1 MKRYRFTLSSAD
13 LISGTVND
21 GNYTMQGTGLG
32 GTIKRGRVSVCFF
45 QALSNWA
52 GRCEIGAVGFFL
64 RIKSNSFPITDVQYT
79 YDSAAPVGANAINK
93 IDSTIAVIDNRD
105 GVNTTGGGA
114 SQFAYG
120 NYSGTP
126 SYQAH
131 EFQNWNPSQ
140 GLNIQIV
147 NSDDTA
153 VTAADITPYIMDVV
167 VEEYLEDRNEPG
179 SLVSSVS
186 NF

>member
-13 LISGTVND
+13 LLSGTVND
-21 GNYTMQGTGLG
+21 GNYTMQGSGLG

-45 QALSNWA
+45 QALSNWGA
-52 GRCEIGAVGFFL
+52 RCEAGAAGYFL
-64 RIKSNSFPITDVQYT
+64 RIKSNSFPITDVQYQ
-79 YDSAAPVGANAINK
+79 YDGNNTINK
-93 IDSTIAVIDNRD
+93 LDSTIAVIDNRD
-105 GVNTTGGGA
+105 GVSSGGS

-140 GLNIQIV
+140 GLNIQIE
-147 NSDDTA
+147 NSDGTA
-153 VTAADITPYIMDVV
+153 VTTADITPYIMDVV

-179 SLVSSVS
+179 SKVSTVS

>member
-1 MKRYRFTLSSAD
+1 MCGEMKRYRFTLSSAD
-13 LISGTVND
+13 LLSGTVND
-21 GNYTMQGTGLG
+21 GIYTMQGSGLG
-32 GTIKRGRVSVCFF
+32 GTIKRGRVSICFF
-45 QALSNWA
+45 QALSDW
-52 GRCEIGAVGFFL
+52 GTRCALGSVGYFL

-79 YDSAAPVGANAINK
+79 YDGGNTKDK

-105 GVNTTGGGA
+105 GVSTGA
-114 SQFAYG
+114 ATQFAYG
-120 NYSGTP
+120 NYSGTAE
-126 SYQAH
+126 YQAH
-131 EFQNWNPSQ
+131 DFQNWNPSQ

-153 VTAADITPYIMDVV
+153 VTAADITPYLMDVV
-167 VEEYLEDRNEPG
+167 VEEYLEDRNAPG

>member
-1 MKRYRFTLSSAD
+1 MCPPMKRYRFTLSSAD
-13 LISGTVND
+13 LLSGTVND
-21 GNYTMQGTGLG
+21 GIYTMQGSGLG
-32 GTIKRGRVSVCFF
+32 GTIKRGRVSICFF
-45 QALSNWA
+45 QSVSEW
-52 GRCEIGAVGFFL
+52 GTRCARGSVGYFL
-64 RIKSNSFPITDVQYT
+64 RIKSNSFPITDVQMT
-79 YDSAAPVGANAINK
+79 YDGANTINK

-105 GVNTTGGGA
+105 GVSSGA
-114 SQFAYG
+114 ATQFAYG

-126 SYQAH
+126 EYQAH

-153 VTAADITPYIMDVV
+153 VTAADITPYLMDVV

-179 SLVSSVS
+179 SRVSTVS